1 MIFKY
6 RVNWYEE
13 YTDTE
18 KVEEGLVWADS
29 YGQAA
34 NNVIADYG
42 KDLVIDMY
50 LKEIVMNTDDVH
62 CIAYDEIIQAFER
75 D

>member
-6 RVNWYEE
+6 RVNWYDE
-13 YTDTE
+13 YNDKE
-18 KVEEGLVWADS
+18 KAEEGLVWADS

-42 KDLVIDMY
+42 KEYVIDMY
-50 LKEIVMNTDDVH
+50 LKEIVMNADDVH
-62 CIAYDEIIQAFER
+62 CIAYDEIIHAFEH